1 MQSTEASP
9 SARRWLTPFAPLLS
23 VVGFVALWA
32 LVVRLGVWPEYL
44 LPGPGAVGMRLL
56 HELGE
61 GSVWSACATTLGRAA
76 TGLTISIV
84 VGGVLGLLLGRF
96 QLARA
101 AVGPLLSGL
110 QTVPSVTWFP
120 LAILLFQLSEQAILA
135 VVVLGAAP
143 SIAVSLLDSFDR
155 LPPLLVR
162 AGRAMGLSG
171 FALFR
176 HVLLPG
182 AMPGFVTGVKQGWA
196 FAWRSLMA
204 GELLVLIGDRPS
216 LGAQLHF
223 ARELSDPE
231 GLLAWLSVILAIGIV
246 VDLVVFRALEQRLY
260 ERHGLRPSR

>member
-1 MQSTEASP
+1 MQSTETPAP
-9 SARRWLTPFAPLLS
+9 RRFDLYTLAPLLS
-23 VVGFVALWA
+23 VLAFGAVWSFV
-32 LVVRLGVWPEYL
+32 VWLEIWPDWL
-44 LPGPGAVGMRLL
+44 LPGPLPVLER
-56 HELGE
+56 LGE
-61 GSVWSACATTLGRAA
+61 SLFKGEVWKACQVTLGRAA
-76 TGLTISIV
+76 VGLGISIA
-84 VGGVLGLLLGRF
+84 VGGALGLLLGRF
-96 QLARA
+96 KLLRA

-120 LAILLFQLSEQAILA
+120 LAILLFQLSERAILS

-143 SIAVSLLDSFDR
+143 SIAVSLIDSFDR

-162 AGRAMGLSG
+162 AGRSMGLSG

-176 HVLLPG
+176 HVMLPG

-216 LGAQLHF
+216 LGAHLHF

-231 GLLAWLSVILAIGIV
+231 GLLAWLIVILGIGVV
-246 VDLVVFRALEQRLY
+246 VDLVVFRTLERRLY
-260 ERHGLRPSR
+260 ERHGLRPSH

>member
-1 MQSTEASP
+1 MQSTNLSP
-9 SARRWLTPFAPLLS
+9 GARRWLSPFAPLLS
-23 VVGFVALWA
+23 VLGFVALWA
-32 LVVRLGVWPEYL
+32 CVVQLGIWPEYV
-44 LPGPGAVGMRLL
+44 LPGPAAVGARLVT
-56 HELGE
+56 EIGA
-61 GSVWSACATTLGRAA
+61 GSVWSACGTTLGRAA
-76 TGLTISIV
+76 TGLAISIA
-84 VGGVLGLLLGRF
+84 VGASLGLLLGRF

-143 SIAVSLLDSFDR
+143 SIAVSLLDSVGR
-155 LPPLLVR
+155 VPPRLVR

-216 LGAQLHF
+216 LGAKLHF

-231 GLLAWLSVILAIGIV
+231 GLLAWLAVILGIGVV
-246 VDLVVFRALEQRLY
+246 VDLVVFRTIEQRLY